1 MLKFLKI
8 LKEPTKYNWITNTNV
23 QMNKHYWNQI
33 CFFILP
39 NFDCCFQYCWTNLKW
54 NQVEMKLML
63 MWVNLTKKCRN
74 KIQYELLYLTRWK
87 PLVLQCRRALILS
100 YFLTSM
106 FLLSDF
112 WVNTWFALFIFLFTS
127 LVFLLF
133 GFFIS
138 CTFASTFI

>member
-33 CFFILP
+33 YFLILP

>member
-63 MWVNLTKKCRN
+63 MWVNLTKKCRS